1 MDEHHYTVGQLNSI
15 ISSVLTNHAQDLAPD
30 QQQQL
35 QGYAQQLNANP
46 GYFQQNPQA
55 MQSLFNAILSIA
67 APFIIGYG
75 INHLMNRGQGGQ
87 AGGQAGGG
95 IFGGQPGGQ
104 AGGGIFGGGGGQGGG
119 GGLFGGGQA
128 GGSIGSGLGGLIAA
142 ALPGI
147 IGGLLGG
154 AASNAIGGGSQ
165 GGGLFGGQPSGTPAS
180 PVGNTGGTET
190 V

>member
-95 IFGGQPGGQ
+95 IFGG
-104 AGGGIFGGGGGQGGG
+104 GGGQGGG